1 MSVDQDDEPPVGQ
14 TWPPNRSTTLS
25 PYCGVV
31 ASRSEEAPC
40 RGLGVV
46 VSVGVCLKIGV
57 GVGVL
62 VMVIVT
68 VKVLAMVA
76 VSVVVSV
83 GVTGDVVVTPKGC
96 V

>member
-1 MSVDQDDEPPVGQ
+1 MD
-14 TWPPNRSTTLS
+14 RSTTLTQ
-25 PYCGVV
+25 YCGVV

-46 VSVGVCLKIGV
+46 VSVGVSLKIGV

-83 GVTGDVVVTPKGC
+83 GVTGDVVVSPNGC
-96 V
+96 VSVCVLLKCSV